1 MDERLDFASCFTLPH
16 LLDAADECYR
26 NVRWKRQA
34 QGFMSRRL
42 TNCAQLLDELEGGD
56 WEPAPV
62 KRFTVCERGKDRD
75 VKPVAF
81 RDRVVQ
87 RCFCDHV
94 LVPVVTAY
102 VTDDCSAVL
111 PGRGLASGRRA
122 NPLCAYDR
130 VRAHAAACPRGG
142 WVGRFDFSSY
152 FATIPHDRLLSIL
165 SRRIPDSRLMAFLA
179 TVIADDETDRPGIG
193 LELGSHVSQL
203 CATAYPTLL
212 DRAVACSPGVTGYH
226 RHMDDGIVFAADR
239 QSCALAMQTAR
250 AMASSLGLT
259 INPRKTCSSPASL
272 PFVFCK
278 MRFSR
283 QADGSVRMNVRKQ
296 QSRRACRHAK
306 SVARRSAGHPE
317 LDIDIAPV
325 RASLEGYLQR
335 GDADLSGLVKR
346 TLG

>member
-179 TVIADDETDRPGIG
+179 TVIADDETDRSGIG

-212 DRAVACSPGVTGYH
+212 D
-226 RHMDDGIVFAADR
+226 
-239 QSCALAMQTAR
+239 R